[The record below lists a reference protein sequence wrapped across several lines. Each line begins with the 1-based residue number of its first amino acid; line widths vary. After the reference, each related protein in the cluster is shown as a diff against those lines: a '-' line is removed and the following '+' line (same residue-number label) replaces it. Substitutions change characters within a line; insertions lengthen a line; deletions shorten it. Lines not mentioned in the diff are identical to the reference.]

1 MLILCFTLFSMILL
15 NYEKSNWFFSIF
27 TSSSFI
33 DLPKQFLSLVE
44 QTLRLFGEY
53 IFRSSRAGLKKVALN
68 NVAKFTGPICAGVSF
83 SINCKL
89 EVYSFIRRETLAN
102 VSSREF
108 CKIFFEYLY
117 VEYLRNVTV
126 VYCSTNIKQEKSLHV
141 DDLLAIHVI

>member
-33 DLPKQFLSLVE
+33 DLPNQFLSLVE

-53 IFRSSRAGLKKVALN
+53 IVRSSRAGLKKVALN

-108 CKIFFEYLY
+108 CKIFLSTFMWNICETLLLY
-117 VEYLRNVTV
+117 IARLISNRKKVCT
-126 VYCSTNIKQEKSLHV
+126 
-141 DDLLAIHVI
+141 

>member
-1 MLILCFTLFSMILL
+1 MLILCFTLFSMILR

-27 TSSSFI
+27 SSSSFI

-53 IFRSSRAGLKKVALN
+53 IFRNSRAGLKKVALN
-68 NVAKFTGPICAGVSF
+68 NVTKFTGPICAGVSF

-89 EVYSFIRRETLAN
+89 EVYSFITRETLAN

-108 CKIFFEYLY
+108 CKIFLSTFMWNICETLLLY
-117 VEYLRNVTV
+117 IARLISNRKKVCT
-126 VYCSTNIKQEKSLHV
+126 
-141 DDLLAIHVI
+141 

>member
-1 MLILCFTLFSMILL
+1 MLILCFTPFSMILL

-108 CKIFFEYLY
+108 CKIFLSTFMWSICETLLLY
-117 VEYLRNVTV
+117 IARLISNRKKVCT
-126 VYCSTNIKQEKSLHV
+126 
-141 DDLLAIHVI
+141 

>member
-68 NVAKFTGPICAGVSF
+68 NVAKFTGPICAWVSF

-108 CKIFFEYLY
+108 CKIFLSTFMWNICETLLLY
-117 VEYLRNVTV
+117 IARLISNRKKVCT
-126 VYCSTNIKQEKSLHV
+126 
-141 DDLLAIHVI
+141 

>member
-15 NYEKSNWFFSIF
+15 NYEKLNWFFSIF

-108 CKIFFEYLY
+108 CKIFLSTFMWNICETLLLY
-117 VEYLRNVTV
+117 IARLISNRKKVCT
-126 VYCSTNIKQEKSLHV
+126 
-141 DDLLAIHVI
+141 

>member
-83 SINCKL
+83 SIKCKL

-108 CKIFFEYLY
+108 CKIFLSTFMWNICETLLLY
-117 VEYLRNVTV
+117 IARLISNRKKVCT
-126 VYCSTNIKQEKSLHV
+126 
-141 DDLLAIHVI
+141 

>member
-108 CKIFFEYLY
+108 CKIFKSIFMWNICETLLLY
-117 VEYLRNVTV
+117 IARLISNRKKVCT
-126 VYCSTNIKQEKSLHV
+126 
-141 DDLLAIHVI
+141 

>member
-108 CKIFFEYLY
+108 CKILLSTFMWNICETLLLY
-117 VEYLRNVTV
+117 IARLISNRKKVCT
-126 VYCSTNIKQEKSLHV
+126 
-141 DDLLAIHVI
+141 

>member
-15 NYEKSNWFFSIF
+15 NYEKSNWCFSIF

-83 SINCKL
+83 SINFKL

-108 CKIFFEYLY
+108 CKIFLSTFMWNICETLLLY
-117 VEYLRNVTV
+117 IARLISNRKKVCT
-126 VYCSTNIKQEKSLHV
+126 
-141 DDLLAIHVI
+141 

>member
-15 NYEKSNWFFSIF
+15 NYEKSNWLFSIF

-108 CKIFFEYLY
+108 CKIFLSTFMWNICETLLLY
-117 VEYLRNVTV
+117 IARLISNRKKVCT
-126 VYCSTNIKQEKSLHV
+126 
-141 DDLLAIHVI
+141 

>member
-83 SINCKL
+83 SINCQL

-108 CKIFFEYLY
+108 CKIFLSTFMWNICETLLLY
-117 VEYLRNVTV
+117 IARLISNRKKVCT
-126 VYCSTNIKQEKSLHV
+126 
-141 DDLLAIHVI
+141 

>member
-108 CKIFFEYLY
+108 CKIFLSTFMWNICETLLLY
-117 VEYLRNVTV
+117 IARLISNRKKVCT
-126 VYCSTNIKQEKSLHV
+126 
-141 DDLLAIHVI
+141 

>member
-53 IFRSSRAGLKKVALN
+53 IFRSSRAGLEKVALN

-108 CKIFFEYLY
+108 CKIFLSTFMWNICETLLLY
-117 VEYLRNVTV
+117 IARLISNRKKVCT
-126 VYCSTNIKQEKSLHV
+126 
-141 DDLLAIHVI
+141 

>member
-53 IFRSSRAGLKKVALN
+53 MFRSSRAGLKKVALN

-108 CKIFFEYLY
+108 CKIFLSTFMWNICETLLLY
-117 VEYLRNVTV
+117 IARLISNRKKVCT
-126 VYCSTNIKQEKSLHV
+126 
-141 DDLLAIHVI
+141 

>member
-108 CKIFFEYLY
+108 SKIFLSTFMWNICETLLLY
-117 VEYLRNVTV
+117 IARLISNRKKVCT
-126 VYCSTNIKQEKSLHV
+126 
-141 DDLLAIHVI
+141 

>member
-108 CKIFFEYLY
+108 CKIFLSTFIWNICETLLLY
-117 VEYLRNVTV
+117 IARLISNRKKVCT
-126 VYCSTNIKQEKSLHV
+126 
-141 DDLLAIHVI
+141 

>member
-68 NVAKFTGPICAGVSF
+68 NVAKFTGPVCAGVSF

-108 CKIFFEYLY
+108 CKIFLSTFMWNICETLLLY
-117 VEYLRNVTV
+117 IARLISNRKKVCT
-126 VYCSTNIKQEKSLHV
+126 
-141 DDLLAIHVI
+141 

>member
-1 MLILCFTLFSMILL
+1 MLILCFTTFSMILL

-33 DLPKQFLSLVE
+33 DLLKQFLSLVE

-68 NVAKFTGPICAGVSF
+68 NVAKFTGPICAEVSF

-108 CKIFFEYLY
+108 CKIFLSTFMWSICETLLLY
-117 VEYLRNVTV
+117 IARLISNRKKVCT
-126 VYCSTNIKQEKSLHV
+126 
-141 DDLLAIHVI
+141 